1 MASPIRWAWVW
12 VNSRSLWQTGR
23 PGVLRFMHGATKSW
37 TQLCVWT
44 ELNEIIIYLNNK
56 IEYSKII
63 FIKDVLNATKQVRFS
78 VLIHYE
84 SNILEI
90 FKAMLNEDME
100 FNPCRMNL
108 LMPGYVLWNMNIFS
122 LNYYRVKINL
132 TN

>member
-1 MASPIRWAWVW
+1 MLQNRWDLV
-12 VNSRSLWQTGR
+12 
-23 PGVLRFMHGATKSW
+23 
-37 TQLCVWT
+37 
-44 ELNEIIIYLNNK
+44 I
-56 IEYSKII
+56 
-63 FIKDVLNATKQVRFS
+63 
-78 VLIHYE
+78 LIHYE